1 MKIVDKLRRPALG
14 ALLALT
20 LGATACGGSGD
31 VDGAGRE
38 SQSSEGSGAEG
49 DGNESGRTEGSD
61 TEGNGAEES
70 ETEDSQVEKDIVT
83 IEDKAYESFSR
94 FIDTYYF
101 KSKMTEGVGSFIG
114 DNIFFWEPAEM
125 YEMVIDAYE
134 HTGDERY
141 YVMIREIFRGFK
153 QEHGRDWAWN
163 EYNDDIAWMT
173 IACARAYNCSCVLE
187 FLDMAV
193 MHFVILWERGWSD
206 DLGGGVW
213 WRTDNNTKNAC
224 INCPLSIAACLLGE
238 ILDDE
243 SYYEKAV
250 QIMDW
255 VAANLYEED
264 TGNVYDSYNIE
275 GNKNHWASTYN
286 QGTFIGANTLLYL
299 HYGEKIYF
307 DRARKAADY
316 TINNMYQGGVM
327 NNEDNSTDLV
337 GFKGILARWMYCFAM
352 NCGQKDV
359 MDWLRMNGET
369 AWENRNSDGLMT
381 TALADKAPDNVN
393 IIPYSAS
400 AGVAVLNNC
409 RDEQEVKATIS
420 DTIPIDTFTRCGK
433 AVISGEK
440 GGMRTVEAAEG
451 NAWLEYTCVRFSE
464 DCDSLQFSLA
474 ADQECALEIRLDAWD
489 GELLAV
495 ITVPGGD
502 SLQTIQADIEKVSG
516 RHSVYLVI
524 PEKGRKLS
532 YQ

>member
-1 MKIVDKLRRPALG
+1 MRFVERLKRPALG
-14 ALLALT
+14 MLLILALGT
-20 LGATACGGSGD
+20 TACGESNEA
-31 VDGAGRE
+31 DGAGRE
-38 SQSSEGSGAEG
+38 THGSQESGAES
-49 DGNESGRTEGSD
+49 NREESNRTEESETGSRG
-61 TEGNGAEES
+61 TEES
-70 ETEDSQVEKDIVT
+70 ETEEDEVKKDIVT
-83 IEDKAYESFSR
+83 IEDKAYESLSK

-101 KSKMTEGVGSFIG
+101 KSKMTEGVGYFMGDSF
-114 DNIFFWEPAEM
+114 FFWEPAEM

-141 YVMIREIFRGFK
+141 YEMIREIFRGFK
-153 QEHGRDWAWN
+153 QEHGRDWSWN

-173 IACARAYNCSCVLE
+173 IACSRAYNCTGDQE

-193 MHFVILWERGWSD
+193 KHFGIVWERGWSD

-224 INCPLSIAACLLGE
+224 INCPLSIAACLLGD

-255 VAANLYEED
+255 VAANLYEEE
-264 TGNVYDSYNIE
+264 TGNVYDSYNIQ
-275 GNKNHWASTYN
+275 GDKNHWASTYN

-316 TINNMYQGGVM
+316 TIDNMYHGGVM

-369 AWENRNSDGLMT
+369 AWDNRNSDGLMT
-381 TALADKAPDNVN
+381 TALAKKTPDNVN
-393 IIPYSAS
+393 VIPYSAS

-409 RDEQEVKATIS
+409 RDEQEVKATIT
-420 DTIPIDTFTRCGK
+420 DTIAIDTFTRCGK

-440 GGMRTVEAAEG
+440 GGTRTIEAVG
-451 NAWLEYTCVRFSE
+451 SNAYLEYTCLRFGDE
-464 DCDSLQFSLA
+464 CNSLQFLLA
-474 ADQECALEIRLDAWD
+474 ADQECTLEIRLDAWD
-489 GELLAV
+489 GELLAAV
-495 ITVPGGD
+495 TVPMGEAPR
-502 SLQTIQADIEKVSG
+502 TVQADIEKVSG
-516 RHSVYLVI
+516 RHNVYLVI
-524 PEKGRKLS
+524 PEEGRKLS